1 MAAASNKR
9 KRSKRRRARG
19 ESDLVRLGAV
29 CVVVIIAALALAT
42 LLRPDKGYARAEP
55 LLAALAG
62 GAGLGVVALLLIG
75 LLRRV
80 ALVDVRD
87 RGSLWQATTAWP
99 GMAIVVTL
107 FVADAAGPHL
117 VGAIGALSRDGG
129 ASRAGEQMDFRR
141 WQATVVPI
149 IVGYMSAVRRD
160 PVIVRGLAA
169 PPRSEPSRFA
179 ERLGA
184 NARRSPWR
192 SREKAAQLHAR
203 PELRRLTT
211 LLERGLAFGERAQR
225 SFLLAVKRVKQ
236 RGRTTR
242 GRHSAQTASRGQ
254 HSGATAL
261 PSRGGR
267 VRARGE
273 QT

>member
-117 VGAIGALSRDGG
+117 VGAIGALMVAPVSPGLMWLGSCTEDLPGVGPFERGSGLVAGLDEREHLLGEVLGG
-129 ASRAGEQMDFRR
+129 VEVAVLEQPAGED
-141 WQATVVPI
+141 
-149 IVGYMSAVRRD
+149 
-160 PVIVRGLAA
+160 
-169 PPRSEPSRFA
+169 
-179 ERLGA
+179 
-184 NARRSPWR
+184 
-192 SREKAAQLHAR
+192 REHA
-203 PELRRLTT
+203 LDL
-211 LLERGLAFGERAQR
+211 
-225 SFLLAVKRVKQ
+225 V
-236 RGRTTR
+236 
-242 GRHSAQTASRGQ
+242 
-254 HSGATAL
+254 
-261 PSRGGR
+261 
-267 VRARGE
+267 
-273 QT
+273 